1 LKVHKEHYFEG
12 ETMKRLFPI
21 FILIT
26 TVSMMAFA
34 QDSALPQEPDRP
46 QTGYNYSGRA
56 EVFVTGFG
64 LLPHQTRGNDIGNQA
79 TNAGGASAGYRFHLN
94 ASSALEGRY
103 GFSRNSQKYTIG
115 GTVSSIPAYLSE
127 ISGSYI
133 YNFAKSR
140 SIRPFLE
147 GGGGLLLFSP
157 GNYGGGATPS
167 GASTLA
173 SPFGYSVT
181 DPAVNAALPA
191 YGGSSAPARQ
201 AKGMLVYGAGVDVP
215 TGSRLYFRLEFRAL
229 GYKVPDFG
237 AAALHTD
244 VFTFVYEPSVGV
256 AYRF

>member
-1 LKVHKEHYFEG
+1 
-12 ETMKRLFPI
+12 MKRLFPV
-21 FILIT
+21 FILIM

-34 QDSALPQEPDRP
+34 QDSAVPEESNRS
-46 QTGYNYSGRA
+46 QTGYGYGGRA

-64 LLPHQTRGNDIGNQA
+64 LLPHSTSGNAISEQA
-79 TNAGGASAGYRFHLN
+79 TKAGGGSAGYRFHLS
-94 ASSALEGRY
+94 ATSALEGRY

-115 GTVSSIPAYLSE
+115 GAVSSIPVYLSE
-127 ISGSYI
+127 ISGSYV

-140 SIRPFLE
+140 GIQPFLE

-167 GASTLA
+167 GAITPA
-173 SPFGYSVT
+173 DPFGYSVT
-181 DPAVNAALPA
+181 DPAVSA
-191 YGGSSAPARQ
+191 YGGSSALSRQ
-201 AKGMLVYGAGVDVP
+201 AKGMIVYGAGVDVP
-215 TGSRLYFRLEFRAL
+215 AFSRLNFRLEFRAL

-244 VFTFVYEPSVGV
+244 AFTFAYEPSVGV